1 LQKARRTA
9 DQARLE
15 KKGTPVERALAKIA
29 NAVLIMEGNVATK
42 KKKQGEGRYVSKEE
56 ARVEEERMMEDM
68 QAMGGKLGETLS
80 LLEDLRDTERKKEAG
95 KSLTKE
101 QQLLRLE
108 QAVLL
113 QKARSNSTGGEPA
126 PHPDCEVCAYRMDS
140 EGNVVTSSLSA
151 EDAALLAWARAHKK
165 QIQQQKKKAA
175 LERAKLKSMLAM
187 ATSHATTLVDSDR
200 TYEQEFTDEDRMAH
214 REKMASSGKHAGNR
228 RASHF
233 KRHVLQRQHA
243 HNAGDAEDE

>member
-1 LQKARRTA
+1 MRRHGVLKKMGMGTRWDSNKQLKGQVFLPNKCVDVTEGAVLAIKLRNSEAELEAAQITIAKMEKRFEKQLDALDFQYHETLAKSEARELQKARRTA

-29 NAVLIMEGNVATK
+29 NAVLIMEGNVAAK

-151 EDAALLAWARAHKK
+151 EDAALLAWV
-165 QIQQQKKKAA
+165 I
-175 LERAKLKSMLAM
+175 
-187 ATSHATTLVDSDR
+187 
-200 TYEQEFTDEDRMAH
+200 
-214 REKMASSGKHAGNR
+214 
-228 RASHF
+228 
-233 KRHVLQRQHA
+233 
-243 HNAGDAEDE
+243 